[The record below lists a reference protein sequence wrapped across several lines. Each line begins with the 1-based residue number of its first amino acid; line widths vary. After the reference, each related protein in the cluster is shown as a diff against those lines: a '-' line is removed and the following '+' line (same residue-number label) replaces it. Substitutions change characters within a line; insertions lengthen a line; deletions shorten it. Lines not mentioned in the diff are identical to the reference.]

1 MTHPV
6 SPAIARHRPSRARVL
21 VALAASVLAFF
32 AVLFVLTHWPGGQ
45 VPLLT
50 GEGYG
55 GQGGC
60 YLNFF
65 VDTLVVDPTNGT
77 AIIEKYTVG
86 GQPRSRVLPIMWPTG
101 YTARRSGSEVEVLNA
116 SGRVMARTGGRYRIQ
131 GGYEGAVW
139 RTCAMMPPMENWTP
153 ESRL

>member
-1 MTHPV
+1 MQRFV
-6 SPAIARHRPSRARVL
+6 DNDRPTRTRLVVALLLSTLGFVL
-21 VALAASVLAFF
+21 VFL
-32 AVLFVLTHWPGGQ
+32 VLTRWPGEP

-65 VDTLVVDPTNGT
+65 VDELVVDPVNGT
-77 AIIEKYTVG
+77 AVIESYTID
-86 GQPRSRVLPIMWPTG
+86 GQPKTRVVPIMWPSG
-101 YTARRSGSEVEVLNA
+101 YTGRGSGAEVEVLARN
-116 SGRVMARTGGRYRIQ
+116 GEVVARTGATYRIQ

-139 RTCAMMPPMENWTP
+139 RTCTMTPLLNWTP
-153 ESRL
+153 NPFP